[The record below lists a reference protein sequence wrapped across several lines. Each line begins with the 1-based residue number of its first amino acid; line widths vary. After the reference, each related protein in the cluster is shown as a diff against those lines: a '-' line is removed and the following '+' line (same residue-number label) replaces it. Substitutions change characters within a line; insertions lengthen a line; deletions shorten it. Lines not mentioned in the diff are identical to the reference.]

1 MLLKL
6 YTSSTTVL
14 TTDLHHVF
22 AMLCVTCTS
31 DCSQLAQGHYLSQQD
46 MPYIIAAQQVLSQ
59 RYTSLGSPLYTAV
72 AAPVPVNACYTDS
85 DYMQLQPQQQRYS
98 YHQQQQRQHQRVS
111 VLVDNSSDSSS
122 ASGHASQAGSASSVQ
137 SRTVL
142 LHKLARAGEV
152 LESFSLEHKLS
163 ASTSVAAAR
172 TLLEE
177 RIRHYDRSRDLKSAF
192 AVGHLLS
199 TLVLAERTAVQSGAH
214 VVVHAWM
221 ATQQRNAQ
229 AARAELQKVTKD
241 DITRFHPYDVCA
253 AWRAKTAY
261 V

>member
-14 TTDLHHVF
+14 ITDLHHVF

-31 DCSQLAQGHYLSQQD
+31 DCLQLAQGHYLSQQD

-59 RYTSLGSPLYTAV
+59 PYTSLRSPLYTAIAV
-72 AAPVPVNACYTDS
+72 PVPVDPCNTDS
-85 DYMQLQPQQQRYS
+85 AYMQQQPQQQYYS
-98 YHQQQQRQHQRVS
+98 HHHQQQRQHQRAS

-122 ASGHASQAGSASSVQ
+122 ASGHAAQAGSASSMQ
-137 SRTVL
+137 SRTVM

-152 LESFSLEHKLS
+152 LELLSLEHKLS
-163 ASTSVAAAR
+163 ASTTVAAAR
-172 TLLEE
+172 AFLEE
-177 RIRHYDRSRDLKSAF
+177 RIRHYERSRDLKSAF

-199 TLVLAERTAVQSGAH
+199 ALILAERTAVERGSH

-221 ATQQRNAQ
+221 ATQQHHAQ
-229 AARAELQKVTKD
+229 GARDELRKV
-241 DITRFHPYDVCA
+241 IEHGMIYCWCIRCLA
-253 AWRAKTAY
+253 C
-261 V
+261 